1 MTGGKKITI
10 AVRVDPDV
18 KDALT
23 ALAKER
29 RWTLSQTA
37 ALMIEAGLKAAAK
50 PKKSSRRTEG
60 EIIK

>member
-18 KDALT
+18 RDALI

-37 ALMIEAGLKAAAK
+37 AVMIEAGLKAEKDA
-50 PKKSSRRTEG
+50 PPRQ
-60 EIIK
+60 